1 MYVLCVILLL
11 VVVFPIKRGRKII
24 NCGVLLINYV
34 IRIPNKGNAEIS
46 TSMKLSVYFLM
57 SIEIDLILYR

>member
-1 MYVLCVILLL
+1 MFYVILLL
-11 VVVFPIKRGRKII
+11 VVVFPIKSGRKII
-24 NCGVLLINYV
+24 ICRVLWINYI

-46 TSMKLSVYFLM
+46 TAMKLPVCFLM

>member
-11 VVVFPIKRGRKII
+11 VVVCPIKSGRKII
-24 NCGVLLINYV
+24 TGRVLW
-34 IRIPNKGNAEIS
+34 IPNKGNAEIS
-46 TSMKLSVYFLM
+46 TSMKLPVCFLM